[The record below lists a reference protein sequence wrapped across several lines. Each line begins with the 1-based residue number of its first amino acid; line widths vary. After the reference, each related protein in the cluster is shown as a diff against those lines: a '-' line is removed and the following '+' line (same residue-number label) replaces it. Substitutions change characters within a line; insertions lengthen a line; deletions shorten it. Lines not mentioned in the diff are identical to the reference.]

1 MKTIFDPNYIDFLQL
16 LKKNNVKYVMVG
28 GLAVVMH
35 GHFRTTK
42 DMDIFYEGT
51 KENSERIL
59 RRIK

>member
-35 GHFRTTK
+35 AKTCCKLQNNCNGWYGSK
-42 DMDIFYEGT
+42 KYY
-51 KENSERIL
+51 KQSCA
-59 RRIK
+59 